1 MRALVLLLFLGGP
14 ALGDASVK
22 KKGQRGDACK
32 TNADCD
38 QSKEPQVCNNQKK
51 CQANIPPPPT

>member
-1 MRALVLLLFLGGP
+1 MRALLLMLLLGGS

-22 KKGQRGDACK
+22 KKGQPGDACK

-38 QSKEPQVCNNQKK
+38 QSKQPQSCEQNK
-51 CQANIPPPPT
+51 CRVNIPPPPT